1 MRAGSRGRFRRRS
14 LRPRSSSE
22 SPPAA
27 APTTPR
33 PSSGDGGGGS
43 IDLVAY
49 STPETA
55 YVETLEPDFNAQN
68 EAGEVEFANS
78 FGASGDQS
86 RAVEAG
92 QPADFVHLPIE
103 VDIQRLVDA
112 GIVAEDWK
120 DAEYEG
126 GIQNSVVVFVTRP
139 GNPEGIEDWDD
150 LVTGDVEVV
159 TPNPF
164 TSGGARWNIMAAYG
178 QVIENGGTEEE
189 GLEFVKQLL
198 ENTPIQDASARDA
211 LSTFVGGEGDVL
223 LSYENEAI
231 GAINAGEEV
240 EYTIPD
246 DTILIETKGVIPTDA
261 PNAEEATA
269 FRDYLIS
276 PEGQEGWAE
285 NGYRPVDE
293 KVLAEHEDEFPIPP
307 GLFTIE
313 DFGGWETVA
322 TEFFDPGERFRR
334 GDRGRARGVDGVGQ
348 WPLRHG
354 DSTLTLPRPA
364 GFSSGRASAA
374 SMRSEASSRSG

>member
-1 MRAGSRGRFRRRS
+1 MKTLKSNWYKGRAARIT
-14 LRPRSSSE
+14 RPVSAALAASALVVV
-22 SPPAA
+22 AA
-27 APTTPR
+27 ACGGSNDTATAG
-33 PSSGDGGGGS
+33 GDGSGGS

-55 YVETLEPDFNAQN
+55 YTETLQPDFNAQN
-68 EAGEVEFANS
+68 EDGEVEFSNS

-112 GIVAEDWK
+112 GLVAEDWK

-150 LVTGDVEVV
+150 LVTGDVDVV

-231 GAINAGEEV
+231 GAIDAGEEV
-240 EYTIPD
+240 EYTVPD

-261 PNAEEATA
+261 ANAEEAEA

-276 PEGQEGWAE
+276 PEGQEGWASK
-285 NGYRPVDE
+285 GYRPVDE
-293 KVLAEHEDEFPIPP
+293 KVLAEHEDEFPQPP

-313 DFGGWETVA
+313 DFGGWADVA
-322 TEFFDPGERFRR
+322 TEFFDPENGSVAEIEA
-334 GDRGRARGVDGVGQ
+334 DLGV
-348 WPLRHG
+348 
-354 DSTLTLPRPA
+354 ST
-364 GFSSGRASAA
+364 
-374 SMRSEASSRSG
+374 E